1 MAHVDIIY
9 TILLFCAYGVSTQTT
24 ETSLTASKPKTE
36 CPTIGFGKKCIYKCC
51 PFRQHMQRKLCLDYD
66 KWLDFSAVS
75 VYSESLVDTGKKVQ
89 DMFTILDDKFVREP
103 SFYDNSMNRDV
114 IGYTPYVLE
123 VILSFNILVQ

>member
-51 PFRQHMQRKLCLDYD
+51 PLNQHMQRKACLQYD
-66 KWLDFSAVS
+66 KWSDFSAIS
-75 VYSESLVDTGKKVQ
+75 VYSKSLEDTGKNVQ
-89 DMFTILDDKFVREP
+89 DMFTILDGKFVREP
-103 SFYDNSMNRDV
+103 NFHNRSMNRGLV
-114 IGYTPYVLE
+114 GYKPYVLE
-123 VILSFNILVQ
+123 VRLSF